1 MRLVGQLNGA
11 CGFAR
16 EHISLQLDGELS
28 ELDRA
33 ALKAHLERC
42 GRCRAYADSM
52 AEVTGHL
59 RAAAL
64 EQPEIPVVL
73 PHRSRI
79 RIPLGAVQVAAAAV
93 VAAVVGVTSAGLT
106 TGGGRS
112 VSLTAGNTSADQG
125 SVVLRPRGTHSGIAL
140 RDERRGAPRPIR
152 GPVAIV

>member
-1 MRLVGQLNGA
+1 MGQLSGA

-28 ELDRA
+28 EFDRA
-33 ALKAHLERC
+33 ALNAHLERC

-59 RAAAL
+59 RVAAL

-73 PHRSRI
+73 PHRARI
-79 RIPLGAVQVAAAAV
+79 RVPLRAVQVAAAAA

-106 TGGGRS
+106 TGGGQS
-112 VSLTAGNTSADQG
+112 VSLTAANTSAARSG
-125 SVVLRPRGTHSGIAL
+125 AVVKPRGTRSGIAL
-140 RDERRGAPRPIR
+140 RDERRGPPRPLR